1 MSTFSSSKKAVGL
14 LAQQQLYVGAECSKI
29 ICCLCIWKRETTG
42 GTASCHFRMSFL
54 LLFEVLL
61 TRHSKMTYQKSQE
74 IRNEIYKFLYHSYGH
89 NNCAKS
95 KKYDINKYAYNYVL
109 LLSSNNWRILWSIN
123 HSFVHIAVIA
133 TNIK

>member
-1 MSTFSSSKKAVGL
+1 
-14 LAQQQLYVGAECSKI
+14 
-29 ICCLCIWKRETTG
+29 
-42 GTASCHFRMSFL
+42 
-54 LLFEVLL
+54 
-61 TRHSKMTYQKSQE
+61 MTCQKSQE

-109 LLSSNNWRILWSIN
+109 LLLSNNLRILWSIN

-133 TNIK
+133 TNIKYNLSFLSALLSLEVFLMLTRYQYIFICILRSKIVAMLSSF